1 MLRLVCPLLLMMAT
15 LPAPLVAQQGVPAAQ
30 PPVRYTPSDV
40 TFMQGMIGH
49 HAQALVM
56 CALVAERSSHP
67 QLALLAERLSVSQ
80 QDEIA
85 IMRQWLE
92 ARGLPVPALAPVVR
106 DARDTTGH
114 APAPGHAEHTHAAH
128 TMPGML
134 SPAQMDTL
142 ARARG
147 ASFDRLF
154 LEYMIQHHEGA
165 LVMVAQLLAT
175 ADAARDPMIFQF
187 ASDVDT
193 DQRAEIRRM
202 RALLATR

>member
-114 APAPGHAEHTHAAH
+114 APAPGHAEHTHAGD

-134 SPAQMDTL
+134 SPAQMQAL
-142 ARARG
+142 AA
-147 ASFDRLF
+147 ASGPAFDRLF
-154 LEYMIQHHEGA
+154 LEGMIRHHQGA
-165 LVMVAQLLAT
+165 LDMV
-175 ADAARDPMIFQF
+175 D
-187 ASDVDT
+187 
-193 DQRAEIRRM
+193 
-202 RALLATR
+202 ALLANPGAAEDTMLSDFTTSVVADQAAEILRMQSLLSDL